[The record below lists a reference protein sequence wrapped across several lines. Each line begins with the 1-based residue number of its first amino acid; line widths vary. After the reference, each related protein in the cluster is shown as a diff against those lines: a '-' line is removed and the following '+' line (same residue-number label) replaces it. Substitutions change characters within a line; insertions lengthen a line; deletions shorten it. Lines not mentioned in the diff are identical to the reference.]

1 MEHIHFSSTR
11 SMTTILIGIIALLLS
26 ANAVLYIVD
35 TDKLCPVEWTDDL
48 RNHQQRLDKCK
59 LVSRNKYMEWVLKD

>member
-1 MEHIHFSSTR
+1 M
-11 SMTTILIGIIALLLS
+11 ALLLS
-26 ANAVLYIVD
+26 ANFILD